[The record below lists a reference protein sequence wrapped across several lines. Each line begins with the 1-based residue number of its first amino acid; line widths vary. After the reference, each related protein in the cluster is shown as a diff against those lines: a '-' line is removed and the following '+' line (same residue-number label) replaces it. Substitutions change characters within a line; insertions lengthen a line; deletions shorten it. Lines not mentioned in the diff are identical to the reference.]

1 MSTIIPYFDPILG
14 KLRNSDVA
22 LISVATL
29 VVTDP
34 LIVNNL
40 QVLSNGS
47 INNLHTNTLYAS
59 TATIGNLTTN
69 NIYNAST
76 ISTYIINTSRT
87 DFNTSYVT
95 NGEPV
100 GSLYWNID
108 RDTLQVLTV
117 GGEVDLGE
125 DLMFYAVNQTGSTI
139 NKGTVVQ
146 FAGALG
152 SSGKM
157 LIAPAVADG
166 SVSAIQILGITKE
179 TITDGD
185 DGKVIMVGEL
195 RGINT
200 SVYGTAGTILYID
213 PATPG
218 GLTNTEPTA
227 PNLRYPIAATLDS
240 KNNGNLIIRAIFNPN
255 LRDLNDVSVISLA
268 SGQVLMAN
276 ASGVWSNQTIN
287 VALPSL
293 GSLAV
298 QNTVDYSQITNT
310 PSLGSL
316 AVLNDLSYTSLLN
329 LPSLG
334 SLAQISNVVVP
345 LVLSGA
351 TLSISQASIVHD
363 NLGGLTTGDP
373 HTQYALLAG
382 RSGGQTLFGGTV
394 ANNPLSLRANSV
406 TGNSA
411 NTDAIRLG
419 VGDNGAT
426 NALVL
431 SQNGKL
437 THTVAHTFV
446 NGYTLNQTITG
457 TVGDSIGAFYNV
469 TDTGGGV
476 KTIFAHRARLI
487 YSGATI
493 LQGMQA
499 TSNQAQVTGGG
510 TVNALEV
517 LTSNLDVTNNST
529 VVDAKLIRLFS
540 PTVNTGG
547 SIGALTGLAIP
558 NLTQGT
564 TNYSIYAEGGTM
576 YHAGNVGIAMLPS
589 FPLDVTGDIRSS
601 ANVRANNFLGN
612 TADSA
617 TAPSYT
623 FEADTNTG
631 MYHPTTDNLGFTTAG
646 TERIRINSTGFVGI
660 LNSTP
665 SYALDVTG
673 DIRSSGNVIANNGIF
688 ASQVSINN
696 LNGSTLFFNTGTI
709 QNFSAN
715 SVDSGNGVFTG
726 TASIN
731 TIYTNTANAST
742 VNVGVTLS
750 GDGTAAVPAFSFTA
764 DPDTGMFRQA
774 VNAIG
779 FATAGTEDFRITD
792 AQAMSVN
799 GGTAALPAFSFTADN
814 DIGMYRAG
822 TDILAFA
829 TAGAEA
835 VRITAVNR
843 LGVNTNNPAAQT
855 DIRQTSTT
863 GAVPVL
869 YLNQTDISEEFIQF
883 QSTISTGHPISVATA
898 LPAAP
903 THRIRVSVAGT
914 LRFFYV
920 YAT

>member
-1 MSTIIPYFDPILG
+1 MTINVKFDAILG
-14 KLRNSDVA
+14 KLRESDVGLVSA
-22 LISVATL
+22 ASISIP
-29 VVTDP
+29 DP

-40 QVLSNGS
+40 QVLSNAS
-47 INNLHTNTLYAS
+47 VNNLHTNTLYAS

-195 RGINT
+195 GGIDT
-200 SVYGTAGTILYID
+200 SVYGTTGTILYID

-240 KNNGNLIIRAIFNPN
+240 KSNGNLIIRAIFNPN

-316 AVLNDLSYTSLLN
+316 AVLNDLSYTGLLNLPSLGSLAVLNDLSYTSLLNLPSLGSLAVLNDLSYTSLLNLPSLGSLAVLNELSYTSLLN

-334 SLAQISNVVVP
+334 SLAQISDVVSP

-351 TLSISQASIVHD
+351 TLSLSQASIVHN

-373 HTQYALLAG
+373 HTQYVASLG
-382 RSGGQTLFGGTV
+382 RAGGQFVIGGTA
-394 ANNPLSLRANSV
+394 ANEDLYLYS
-406 TGNSA
+406 
-411 NTDAIRLG
+411 
-419 VGDNGAT
+419 
-426 NALVL
+426 
-431 SQNGKL
+431 
-437 THTVAHTFV
+437 
-446 NGYTLNQTITG
+446 TL
-457 TVGDSIGAFYNV
+457 
-469 TDTGGGV
+469 
-476 KTIFAHRARLI
+476 
-487 YSGATI
+487 
-493 LQGMQA
+493 
-499 TSNQAQVTGGG
+499 
-510 TVNALEV
+510 
-517 LTSNLDVTNNST
+517 
-529 VVDAKLIRLFS
+529 
-540 PTVNTGG
+540 
-547 SIGALTGLAIP
+547 
-558 NLTQGT
+558 NLTQGDVYIQNIGGQTMIGAGSFVDNENLFVYKTSGSADATNLLLRHDKTVAGGFNYGIENIVDVSVT
-564 TNYSIYAEGGTM
+564 TGTTDSVQGFFNYVNNSNLGTINFVEAFTQRIDNSGTGTIIDAANIKIFTPTNNGTIDNLYGIYIENQTGATNNYSIYSEGGDM
-576 YHAGNVGIAMLPS
+576 YHAG
-589 FPLDVTGDIRSS
+589 
-601 ANVRANNFLGN
+601 
-612 TADSA
+612 
-617 TAPSYT
+617 
-623 FEADTNTG
+623 
-631 MYHPTTDNLGFTTAG
+631 
-646 TERIRINSTGFVGI
+646 RIQG
-660 LNSTP
+660 
-665 SYALDVTG
+665 
-673 DIRSSGNVIANNGIF
+673 
-688 ASQVSINN
+688 
-696 LNGSTLFFNTGTI
+696 
-709 QNFSAN
+709 
-715 SVDSGNGVFTG
+715 
-726 TASIN
+726 
-731 TIYTNTANAST
+731 
-742 VNVGVTLS
+742 
-750 GDGTAAVPAFSFTA
+750 GDGTAAAPEFSFIN
-764 DPDTGMFRQA
+764 DPDTGMFRQGA
-774 VNAIG
+774 NAIG
-779 FATAGTEDFRITD
+779 FATNGTEDFRITD
-792 AQAMSVN
+792 TQALSVN
-799 GGTAALPAFSFTADN
+799 GGTAALPAYSFTADN
-814 DIGMYRAG
+814 DVGMYRAG
-822 TDILAFA
+822 TNILAFA

-835 VRITAVNR
+835 ARITATNR
-843 LGVNTNNPAAQT
+843 LGVNINNPAAQT
-855 DIRQTSTT
+855 DVRQTSAT
-863 GAVPVL
+863 GAVPTL
-869 YLNQTDISEEFIQF
+869 YLNQADLSEEFIQF
-883 QSTISTGHPISVATA
+883 QTTIGAGNPISTATA

-903 THRIRVSVAGT
+903 THRIRVSVNGT
-914 LRFFYV
+914 LRFI
-920 YAT
+920 YAYAA